1 MPLHRHQRVDEKW
14 AWESLCYDGRRD
26 LPTGEEEVT
35 YGHFRRL
42 PLTSLNRRNTD
53 FKKTGKCK
61 SKWEKYI
68 QSQMREIQGQMRE
81 IQSQM
86 REIQIATGE
95 KEVTYGR
102 FRRLPLTS
110 TSLYRSDSLTSS
122 LSEKT
127 PWLSKTSRRPAEHQ
141 MLPQPM
147 LKRCQIRKFFIIY
160 QSNLSSSSSS
170 SANARFK
177 LLKELIPNGN
187 HVHILFFAMS
197 GWCGVWWWGWGWW
210 WWWGGGYL
218 PCWISTLP
226 EVPVAPRAV
235 NELDV
240 GRPLNVDLLSFS
252 RAANIFQRNS
262 QDLLPTHSP
271 HSPLEMNSITLY
283 LGRAGE
289 SLINSMIL
297 LNAISLG
304 GWMWTIVTMMMVSTL
319 RAYPMSQHGAR
330 YLISRFPSMPAGI
343 NASTKFDTNWYFR
356 ICGPLQIEVWSFSE
370 YYISFPRHLSPG
382 PSNIE
387 PPQRWHGRRLWR
399 KHWIFCPRHFVSR
412 PGGVRC
418 PPLFSS

>member
-1 MPLHRHQRVDEKW
+1 MEITFTSF
-14 AWESLCYDGRRD
+14 SLPWVGGVVVMGWWLD
-26 LPTGEEEVT
+26 LT
-35 YGHFRRL
+35 RWW
-42 PLTSLNRRNTD
+42 
-53 FKKTGKCK
+53 
-61 SKWEKYI
+61 WEK
-68 QSQMREIQGQMRE
+68 
-81 IQSQM
+81 
-86 REIQIATGE
+86 
-95 KEVTYGR
+95 
-102 FRRLPLTS
+102 
-110 TSLYRSDSLTSS
+110 
-122 LSEKT
+122 
-127 PWLSKTSRRPAEHQ
+127 
-141 MLPQPM
+141 
-147 LKRCQIRKFFIIY
+147 
-160 QSNLSSSSSS
+160 
-170 SANARFK
+170 
-177 LLKELIPNGN
+177 
-187 HVHILFFAMS
+187 
-197 GWCGVWWWGWGWW
+197 CGVWW

-262 QDLLPTHSP
+262 QDLLPTPTHSP

-289 SLINSMIL
+289 SLINSIIL
-297 LNAISLG
+297 LNVISLD

-319 RAYPMSQHGAR
+319 RAYPMSQHGQD
-330 YLISRFPSMPAGI
+330 ISFHDFQVCRPASMQC

-382 PSNIE
+382 PSNRE